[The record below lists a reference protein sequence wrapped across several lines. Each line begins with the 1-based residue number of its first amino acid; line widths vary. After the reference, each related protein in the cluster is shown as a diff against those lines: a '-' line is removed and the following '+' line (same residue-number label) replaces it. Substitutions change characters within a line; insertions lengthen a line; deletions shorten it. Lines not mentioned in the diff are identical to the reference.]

1 MTERKHNHVTNML
14 KQFAVLTVSLMTT
27 QWVLAALP
35 AQVGDQPL
43 PSLAPLVREVSPAV
57 VNIATR
63 GTVTAPSNPFMD
75 DPFFQRFFGVPPQ
88 QRERQV
94 SSAGSGVIVDATN
107 GYILTNHH
115 VIENADQI
123 EIVLIDNRSLE
134 AKVVGSDPLPRSEIT
149 KKLWDY
155 IKANKLQTKTENGKP
170 EGGGKFIVADAKLVA
185 IFKNTN
191 SKSKSG
197 KVTDL
202 RKLKE
207 GETINMMQMAA
218 VVAANIEA

>member
-1 MTERKHNHVTNML
+1 MAEAKGLNKPVTL
-14 KQFAVLTVSLMTT
+14 KAD
-27 QWVLAALP
+27 LASFLGATALP
-35 AQVGDQPL
+35 
-43 PSLAPLVREVSPAV
+43 R
-57 VNIATR
+57 T
-63 GTVTAPSNPFMD
+63 
-75 DPFFQRFFGVPPQ
+75 
-88 QRERQV
+88 
-94 SSAGSGVIVDATN
+94 
-107 GYILTNHH
+107 
-115 VIENADQI
+115 
-123 EIVLIDNRSLE
+123 
-134 AKVVGSDPLPRSEIT
+134 EIT